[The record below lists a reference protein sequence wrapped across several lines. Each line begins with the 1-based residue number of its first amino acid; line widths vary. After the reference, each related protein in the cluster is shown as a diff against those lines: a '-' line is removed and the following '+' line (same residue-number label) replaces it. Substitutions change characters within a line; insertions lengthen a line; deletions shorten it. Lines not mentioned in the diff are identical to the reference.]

1 VTKDVPQQYDPE
13 LLKLLYSGKVMDDE
27 DTVESFSIKDD
38 GYLVLVKQTPGKP
51 KPPVNSSLFSIKK
64 IIIYLFFIFLA
75 KEET

>member
-1 VTKDVPQQYDPE
+1 
-13 LLKLLYSGKVMDDE
+13 MDDE
-27 DTVESFSIKDD
+27 DTVESFSIKAD